1 MKQSDLIKYRTI
13 FETEVRENILPFWI
27 KHGVD
32 QERGGFHGE
41 VDLAGN
47 PIKTA
52 NKACVLVTRILWTFA
67 AAARVFDDQEYRV
80 LAKRAY
86 DMINCSFSDREYG
99 GYYMQLSYD
108 CKPVEDIKHTYS
120 QAFALYSLCEYY
132 RLEPTDALLDQ
143 IQQVFHLLEEK
154 TKDPNHPGYGEAFT
168 RQWNPIEENRMAD
181 SNEPKTMNTHL
192 HMLEAYASVYR
203 IWKNERVGQRL
214 RELIDIFLEYII
226 GDSNHFKIFFHD
238 DFTESNQSKGITSF
252 GHDIEGQWLLCE
264 AAEILGNEPLKE
276 KVKSVAIKMVD
287 TVQRE
292 GVDKDGGLFLE
303 STRFGSHLRTNKHW
317 WLQAENLV
325 GFMNAYQLTGDQK
338 YWDIVKLSWKF
349 IDDHVIDHEQGEW
362 YAKVNRLGVPFL
374 TEPPDDPSPYYRNDR
389 KIDAWKCPYHNSR
402 ACLEMIYRINEM
414 LIR

>member
-1 MKQSDLIKYRTI
+1 
-13 FETEVRENILPFWI
+13 
-27 KHGVD
+27 
-32 QERGGFHGE
+32 
-41 VDLAGN
+41 
-47 PIKTA
+47 
-52 NKACVLVTRILWTFA
+52 
-67 AAARVFDDQEYRV
+67 
-80 LAKRAY
+80 
-86 DMINCSFSDREYG
+86 
-99 GYYMQLSYD
+99 LSYD

-226 GDSNHFKIFFHD
+226 GENNHFKMFFHD
-238 DFTESNQSKGITSF
+238 DFTESNQSKGIISF

-264 AAEILGNEPLKE
+264 AAEILGDEPLKE

-414 LIR
+414 LI